1 MKKKVPLLVLVPAC
15 VLCLLL
21 GGLITFGTIR
31 HVVGP
36 EGMSLLMEQAIIESR
51 FVGDYDPDQV
61 RQAAERAMVEALGDR
76 WSYYLTPEEL
86 QAAMS
91 TRENNYVGIG
101 VTIEDDEKGLLITQ
115 VTPESPADKAG
126 LLTGEIICGVDGTPI
141 TPANRDES
149 VDRIRREAGTVVLLD
164 ILDEEGV
171 HRNVEVTTGKVQSV
185 SARWEMLDG
194 DIALLTIANFYTGA
208 ARQVS
213 GCLTELE
220 EAGAR
225 ALVIDV
231 RNNPGGYVTEVT
243 KILDRLL
250 PEGDIFRIRYYNG
263 KETVYTSDEGCVD
276 LPMAVLVNENSYS
289 AAELMA
295 AQVHEAAGAPL
306 VGTRTTGKGYAQNL
320 YTLRDG
326 SAVNL
331 SDAKYFTG
339 GGTSLIGTGL
349 TPDPYIGLNY
359 YRQWDLML
367 GRLDHKDDGQLQ
379 AAIRVL
385 GENKDAAG

>member
-1 MKKKVPLLVLVPAC
+1 MKKKVPLFVLVLSC

-21 GGLITFGTIR
+21 GGLIAFGVFRQT
-31 HVVGP
+31 VGP
-36 EGMSLLMEQAIIESR
+36 EGMALLREQSLIENR

-101 VTIEDDEKGLLITQ
+101 VTIEDDEKGLLIIQ

-126 LLTGEIICGVDGTPI
+126 LQPGEIICGVEGTPI

-149 VDRIRREAGTVVLLD
+149 VDRIRGEAGTKVRLD
-164 ILDEEGV
+164 VLDEEGE
-171 HRNVEVTTGKVQSV
+171 RRSVEITRDKVQSL

-208 ARQVS
+208 AKQVS
-213 GCLTELE
+213 SCLTELE
-220 EAGAR
+220 EAGAK
-225 ALVIDV
+225 ALILDV

-250 PEGDIFRIRYYNG
+250 PEGDVFRIRYYNG
-263 KETVYTSDEGCVD
+263 KETVYASDKGFVD

-320 YTLRDG
+320 YPLADG

-359 YRQWDLML
+359 YRQLDLML
-367 GRLDHKDDGQLQ
+367 GRLDHQDDGQLQ

-385 GENKDAAG
+385 EQNG

>member
-1 MKKKVPLLVLVPAC
+1 MKKKVPFPVLILSC

-21 GGLITFGTIR
+21 GGLIAFGAFR
-31 HVVGP
+31 HAVGP
-36 EGMSLLMEQAIIESR
+36 EGMALLKEQSLIKYR
-51 FVGDYDPDQV
+51 FVGDYDLDQV
-61 RQAAERAMVEALGDR
+61 CQAAEKAMVDALGDR
-76 WSYYLTPEEL
+76 WSNYLTPEEL
-86 QAAMS
+86 QAAVT

-115 VTPESPADKAG
+115 VTPESPAAKAG
-126 LLTGEIICGVDGTPI
+126 LLPGEIICGVDGIPI

-149 VDRIRREAGTVVLLD
+149 VDRIRGEAGTKVRLD
-164 ILDEEGV
+164 VQDEEGV
-171 HRNVEVTTGKVQSV
+171 HRDVEVTRGKVQNV
-185 SARWEMLDG
+185 SAQWEMLDG
-194 DIALLTIANFYTGA
+194 DVALLTIANFYTGA
-208 ARQVS
+208 ANQVS

-220 EAGAR
+220 KAGAK
-225 ALVIDV
+225 ALILDV

-250 PEGDIFRIRYYNG
+250 PEGDVFRIRYFSG
-263 KETVYTSDEGCVD
+263 KETVYTSDADCVD

-289 AAELMA
+289 AAELLA

-306 VGTRTTGKGYAQNL
+306 VGTRTSGKGYAQNL
-320 YTLRDG
+320 YPLPDG

-331 SDAKYFTG
+331 SDANYFTG

-359 YRQWDLML
+359 YRQWDLVL
-367 GRLDHKDDGQLQ
+367 GRLDHQDDGQLQ

-385 GENKDAAG
+385 EQNG

>member
-1 MKKKVPLLVLVPAC
+1 MKKKVPLFVLVLSC

-21 GGLITFGTIR
+21 GGLIAFGVFRQT
-31 HVVGP
+31 VGP
-36 EGMSLLMEQAIIESR
+36 EGMALLREQSLIENR

-101 VTIEDDEKGLLITQ
+101 VTIEDDEKGLLIIQ

-126 LLTGEIICGVDGTPI
+126 LQPGEIICGVEGTPI

-149 VDRIRREAGTVVLLD
+149 VDRIRGEAGTKVRLD
-164 ILDEEGV
+164 VLDEEGE
-171 HRNVEVTTGKVQSV
+171 RRSVEITRDKVQSL

-208 ARQVS
+208 AKQVS
-213 GCLTELE
+213 SCLTELE
-220 EAGAR
+220 EAGAK
-225 ALVIDV
+225 ALILDV

-250 PEGDIFRIRYYNG
+250 PEGDVFRIRYYNG
-263 KETVYTSDEGCVD
+263 KETVYTSDKGFVD

-320 YTLRDG
+320 YPLADG

-359 YRQWDLML
+359 YRQLDLML
-367 GRLDHKDDGQLQ
+367 GRLDHQDDGQLQ

-385 GENKDAAG
+385 EQNG